1 MEVNVQELVKET
13 GLNEPFYPGKRVV
26 KPLPQKGEYKSHC
39 VVYHWLDQSEMRID
53 IKAGLSG
60 KDLEPKDL
68 ANYPVSFQAPTF
80 VRIETEDG
88 ANDDEK
94 EEEEG
99 EEGRSGK
106 GGGGKKPAK
115 KKQKESTLG
124 AFSKVVEGKLPD
136 LGTVKEMVVMGKQ
149 IAEKAF
155 GAVLETLVAQIKHA
169 KIGPTNLLA
178 SSQEIVRAAPGGGL
192 TPKGNETLDYKYDA
206 EKNAP
211 MFGGTSP
218 S

>member
-26 KPLPQKGEYKSHC
+26 KPLPQNGEYKSHC
-39 VVYHWLDQSEMRID
+39 VVYHWLDSSEMRID

-60 KDLEPKDL
+60 KDLEPRDL
-68 ANYPVSFQAPTF
+68 AKYPISFQAATF
-80 VRIETEDG
+80 VRIATTDEA
-88 ANDDEK
+88 ANDIEDED
-94 EEEEG
+94 EG
-99 EEGRSGK
+99 EEGRAGK

-115 KKQKESTLG
+115 KKEKETTLG

-136 LGTVKEMVVMGKQ
+136 LGTVKEMMVMGKQ

-155 GAVLETLVAQIKHA
+155 AAVLETLVAQIKHA

-178 SSQEIVRAAPGGGL
+178 ASQEIVRAQPGGGL
-192 TPKGNETLDYKYDA
+192 TPKGNETIPYKYDA
-206 EKNAP
+206 LKTAP
-211 MFGGTSP
+211 MFGGTTP